1 MTDFFKIIQ
10 QAQEMQ
16 GRLQTVQQE
25 LAQQTVVGTAG
36 GGMVSV
42 EADGRGQVRAVKIEP
57 AVVKGDD
64 VEMLE
69 DLVLS
74 AVSDM
79 QRKAA
84 ELAQQEM
91 GKITGGL
98 PLPFKL
104 PF

>member
-1 MTDFFKIIQ
+1 MTDFFKILQ

-16 GRLQTVQQE
+16 GRLQSVQQE
-25 LAQQTVVGTAG
+25 LQQRTITGTAG
-36 GGMVSV
+36 GGMVTV
-42 EADGRGQVRAVKIEP
+42 EADGRGQVRQVRIDP
-57 AVVKGDD
+57 SVVKPDD
-64 VEMLE
+64 IEMLE

-74 AVSDM
+74 AVSDA

-84 ELAQQEM
+84 EAAQEEM
-91 GKITGGL
+91 GKIAGGL